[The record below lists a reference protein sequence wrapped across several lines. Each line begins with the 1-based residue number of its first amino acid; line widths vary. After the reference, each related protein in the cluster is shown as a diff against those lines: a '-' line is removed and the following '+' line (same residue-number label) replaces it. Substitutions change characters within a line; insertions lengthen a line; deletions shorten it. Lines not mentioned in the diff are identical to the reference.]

1 MAWYGNAPVAGPR
14 GAAGPTPMRVALIP
28 VKGFARSKQRLA
40 SLLSPAE
47 RTALA
52 VAMFQDVLAAVAPAR
67 GLDRICVVTADA
79 DARRMAEEAGAAVIL
94 EPQPRNESASVD
106 FGADRCA
113 EVGAAS
119 VLILPADMPLLAT
132 ADVEAVLAAA
142 PEGPGVVIVPS
153 ADELGSNAIL
163 RTPPDAIPSRFGH
176 GSFERHQREAAARG
190 LPCRVLRLPRVA
202 LDVDEPEHLEAVVA
216 AFLPAARAAA
226 SQNPT
231 HTRALLDR
239 LGVAERLSG
248 RLAS

>member
-1 MAWYGNAPVAGPR
+1 
-14 GAAGPTPMRVALIP
+14 MRVTLIP

-40 SLLSPAE
+40 PLLSPDE

-52 VAMFQDVLAAVAPAR
+52 VAMFQDVLAAVTTAR
-67 GLDRICVVTADA
+67 GVDSVCIVTADP
-79 DARRMAEEAGAAVIL
+79 DARRLANEAGATVIG
-94 EPQPRNESASVD
+94 EREPRNESASVD
-106 FGADRCA
+106 FGAARCA
-113 EVGAAS
+113 EMGTGS

-176 GSFERHQREAAARG
+176 GSFERHQREAAVRG
-190 LPCRVLRLPRVA
+190 LSCRVLRLPRIA
-202 LDVDEPEHLEAVVA
+202 LDVDEPEHLEAVLA
-216 AFLPAARAAA
+216 AFMPGAGMPADR
-226 SQNPT
+226 SS

-239 LGVAERLSG
+239 LGVAERLSV
-248 RLAS
+248 RLVS